1 MANNRRKKPEKKAK
15 KPSSEKKER
24 DSVAPRYEDFI
35 SDIDREIYKRRHK
48 WSLTAIAWMD
58 FDDVAQILRIHIFKK
73 WHLYNTEKPLAPWL
87 NRIISNQ
94 IKNLIRNNYG
104 NFSRPC
110 LKCAAAESEDACSIY
125 EKQCGDCPLYAHWER
140 TKKSA
145 HDAKL
150 PVSLENHSREVYST
164 YSESID
170 VEATAKELHKK
181 MRTVLKPL
189 EWKVY
194 EGLYIKNLSEHEM
207 AKIMGYKTS
216 EADRKPGYKQ
226 IKNIKRSIIDKV
238 KQELDDGTIDF
249 K

>member
-1 MANNRRKKPEKKAK
+1 MAENRRKRPDKKPKRTSSRKKARAK
-15 KPSSEKKER
+15 T
-24 DSVAPRYEDFI
+24 APQYEDFV

-58 FDDVAQILRIHIFKK
+58 FEDVAQILRIHIFKK
-73 WHLYNTEKPLAPWL
+73 WYLYDSEKPLAPWL

-110 LKCAAAESEDACSIY
+110 LKCAAAESEDSCAIY
-125 EKQCGDCPLYAHWER
+125 EKQSGSCPLYAHWEK

-150 PVSLENHSREVYST
+150 PVSLENHSKEVHST
-164 YSESID
+164 YSEYVDI
-170 VEATAKELHKK
+170 EATAKELHKRMK
-181 MRTVLKPL
+181 SVLKPL
-189 EWKVY
+189 EWRVY

-226 IKNIKRSIIDKV
+226 IKNIKKSIIDKV
-238 KQELDDGTIDF
+238 KQELEDGSIDF